1 MKQYDKLYYYKP
13 ELMGEQVWAFDK
25 LDGQSMRFEANF
37 NRGFYKF
44 GSRTQMV
51 SSKDEQFG
59 AAVDM
64 FMEKYSEN
72 LMYTFGRKYNQ
83 DRTAKFTVFCE
94 YVGPNSFAGR
104 HVPGETKDLVLFD
117 VWIYKKGWVKPQ
129 KFIDNFGH
137 LDIPNLVYQGE
148 LTDEFILDI
157 QESKGPTEVNFCL
170 IKGHSL
176 ALVHRN
182 SPCKLKWQLA
192 QLCFYFTIF
201 FYTPG
206 ICGDR
211 HLFTTGKLYDWASV
225 FIKINHNTHRP
236 IHILSFCI
244 IFDTNNFG
252 TFFQ

>member
-157 QESKGPTEVNFCL
+157 QENKF
-170 IKGHSL
+170 
-176 ALVHRN
+176 
-182 SPCKLKWQLA
+182 KLKEGVIAKGVQ
-192 QLCFYFTIF
+192 
-201 FYTPG
+201 
-206 ICGDR
+206 GD
-211 HLFTTGKLYDWASV
+211 DV
-225 FIKINHNTHRP
+225 FMCKVKTKKWLNKVRTK
-236 IHILSFCI
+236 
-244 IFDTNNFG
+244 FG
-252 TFFQ
+252 ERFLMEDLDNDKRLLIV